1 MNKERFIISLLV
13 VALLAAAAPRST
25 PAEEPSTITLQKLE
39 EQIKVLQAQVNALK
53 HQQDAS
59 QQEAAKTAMAAAEKA
74 KETPIVTIDKD
85 GFALKSADGNNRLRV
100 GGYIQADSRTFLQ
113 DKAGNE
119 IDTFLLR
126 RVRPILEG
134 TICRDFDFRVM
145 TDLGNGASSSTLI
158 QDAYLE
164 WHYWPWLKVRGGKFK
179 PPVGLEQLQSD
190 TDLFFTERGLPS
202 DLVPQRDVGLQL
214 SGDLFGGVVSYAGGV
229 FNGVADGAIA
239 DLDAG
244 DAKDFVARVFFQPFK
259 KTDIRP
265 LQGLG
270 FGIAGTI
277 GDQQTLP
284 TSTNSLPTY
293 KTTGQQAVFSY
304 LKNTVPNGTEF
315 RASPQAYYYW
325 GPFGLIGEYVVTD
338 EAVRNGVKADR
349 LRNDAWQVAASFVLT
364 GEKASY
370 KGVTPRKP
378 FDPRTGGWGAFE
390 LVGRYGELHIDSNA
404 FPTFA
409 DPTKSIQEAREWG
422 VGLNWYLNKNVKAV
436 LDYEQTGF
444 DGGAVGKPV
453 ANRPAERV
461 IFTRLQLA
469 F

>member
-1 MNKERFIISLLV
+1 MNKQRLITSLLAA
-13 VALLAAAAPRST
+13 ALLAVAAPRST
-25 PAEEPSTITLQKLE
+25 PAEEPSPVTLQKLE
-39 EQIKVLQAQVNALK
+39 EQIQALEQQVRALK
-53 HQQDAS
+53 QQQDAS
-59 QQEAAKTAMAAAEKA
+59 QQEPAKKV
-74 KETPIVTIDKD
+74 KETPVITIDKD
-85 GFALKSADGNNRLRV
+85 GFALKSSDGNNRLRV

-126 RVRPILEG
+126 RVRPVFEG
-134 TICRDFDFRVM
+134 TVFRDFDFRVM
-145 TDLGNGASSSTLI
+145 MDFGNGASSSTLM

-164 WHYWPWLKVRGGKFK
+164 WKYWPWLKVRGGKFK
-179 PPVGLEQLQSD
+179 PPVGIEQLQSD

-214 SGDLFGGVVSYAGGV
+214 SGDLFGGVISYAGGI

-244 DAKDFVARVFFQPFK
+244 DAKDFAARVFFQPFK

-277 GDQQTLP
+277 GDQQTLA

-304 LKNTVPNGTEF
+304 LKTTVPNGTEL
-315 RASPQAYYYW
+315 RGTPQAYYYW
-325 GPFGLIGEYVVTD
+325 GPFGLLGEYVVTD
-338 EAVRNGVKADR
+338 QAVLRNGVKTDR

-370 KGVTPRKP
+370 KGVTPRRP

-390 LVGRYGELHIDSNA
+390 LVGRYGELHIDSDA

-436 LDYEQTGF
+436 LDYEQTSF
-444 DGGAVGKPV
+444 DGGAANGSLV
-453 ANRPAERV
+453 ANRPAEKV